1 MTAADL
7 TSLLASGEE
16 LYKLLLTEAETLLRN
31 FDTNSA
37 EDFEQAVACRE
48 RIMVSLGDFNGRLSA
63 LASQDAA
70 DGDAGQLLSSFR
82 RLQEESTKKIVELD
96 SLVIALA
103 RERLVA
109 LGEEMSALA
118 RGRSALHGYEGGRE
132 EMHNMSRTA

>member
-7 TSLLASGEE
+7 TALLDSGEE
-16 LYKLLLTEAETLLRN
+16 LYNLLLSEAEALLRN

-48 RIMVSLGDFNGRLSA
+48 RIMTSLDDFNGRLSA
-63 LASQDAA
+63 LSSQGSGH
-70 DGDAGQLLSSFR
+70 GDAEQLLSSFH

-103 RERLVA
+103 RERLVT

-118 RGRSALHGYEGGRE
+118 RGKSALHSYEGGRE
-132 EMHNMSRTA
+132 ERHNMSRTA